1 MREAQKT
8 VKAPACSPGSLR
20 ACLFDFGGT
29 LDADGVTWQD
39 RFFPLY
45 VNHGIRTDR
54 EAFRRA
60 FYAADDSLVATGS
73 LRGAGIRETLARQ
86 VDLVLEALGLPGTPV
101 PVRDAIAGE
110 FLAGMERT
118 IERNRPILA
127 RLKARYRL
135 GVVSNFYGNLE
146 EVCSDLGIREFFDCL
161 VDSSLVGAM
170 KPDPRI
176 FRAALDRM
184 GLKPGETLFVGDN
197 VSRDLQ
203 GARALGMPH
212 VWLSGDTAGDLGPC
226 CPGDP
231 VIRSLPEILSVL
243 DQGVAAPAREEGRP

>member
-1 MREAQKT
+1 MKT
-8 VKAPACSPGSLR
+8 PAWNPGSLR

-29 LDADGVTWQD
+29 LDADGLTWQE
-39 RFFPLY
+39 RFYPLY
-45 VNHGIRTDR
+45 AKNGIRTDR
-54 EAFRRA
+54 EAFRLA
-60 FYAADDSLVATGS
+60 FYQADDFLVASGS

-86 VDLVLEALGLPGTPV
+86 VDLVLDALGHSATPV
-101 PVRDAIAGE
+101 AVRDTIAGE
-110 FLAGMERT
+110 FLAGIERT
-118 IERNRPILA
+118 ITRNKPILA

-146 EVCSDLGIREFFDCL
+146 EVCSDLGIRPFFDCL

-184 GLKPGETLFVGDN
+184 NLEPEETLFVGDN
-197 VSRDLQ
+197 VSRDLK
-203 GARALGMPH
+203 GAQALGMPH
-212 VWLSGDTAGDLGPC
+212 VWLSGDAAGELSPC

-231 VIRSLPEILSVL
+231 VIHAFPEILSVL
-243 DQGVAAPAREEGRP
+243 DQGAAAPAGEEGRP